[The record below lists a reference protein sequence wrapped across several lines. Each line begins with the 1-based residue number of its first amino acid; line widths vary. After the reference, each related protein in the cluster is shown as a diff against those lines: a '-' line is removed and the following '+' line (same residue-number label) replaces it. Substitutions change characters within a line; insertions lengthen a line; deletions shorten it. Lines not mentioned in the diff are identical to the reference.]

1 VLRQVEGMQSITS
14 PGPALVGPLP
24 RLKRTGA
31 GRWATV
37 GRLALGGYFLLMAG
51 VNIGVTLQNAHA
63 TYSGL
68 ANLSWPYFAWI
79 PELISGPIAVPFTVL
94 LILWEVVV
102 GVLLLGRGQ
111 AVRIALWAAL
121 FQMLA
126 LAPFLGWYELP
137 NLATA
142 ALVGALLTRD
152 HNQTVIEVVDR
163 RHHTA
168 TEAFVLPAQN
178 VPDVDPPSNSAL
190 RDSSQSG

>member
-1 VLRQVEGMQSITS
+1 MQTIT
-14 PGPALVGPLP
+14 PPDPALTGPPP

-68 ANLSWPYFAWI
+68 AKLSWPPFAWI

-94 LILWEVVV
+94 LIVWEVML

-126 LAPFLGWYELP
+126 LAPFLGWYEVA

-142 ALVGALLTRD
+142 VIVGALLTRD
-152 HNQTVIEVVDR
+152 HNQTVIEVVHR
-163 RHHTA
+163 RHPHGNL
-168 TEAFVLPAQN
+168 AFVLPTQN
-178 VPDVDPPSNSAL
+178 EPDVDAPSNSAL
-190 RDSSQSG
+190 RDSS